1 LPGRVKKTMKVLAQ
15 VKIQVETNKQ
25 IKREG
30 GREEELTSTF
40 LCITHIS
47 R

>member
-1 LPGRVKKTMKVLAQ
+1 MKVLAQ
-15 VKIQVETNKQ
+15 VKIRVETNEQ